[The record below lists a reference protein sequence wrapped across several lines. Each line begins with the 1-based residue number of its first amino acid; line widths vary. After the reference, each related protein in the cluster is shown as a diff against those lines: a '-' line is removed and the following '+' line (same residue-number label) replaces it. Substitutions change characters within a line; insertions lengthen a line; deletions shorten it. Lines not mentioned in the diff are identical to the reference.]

1 MINFK
6 LELELITDICEKQLG
21 LELGTLNTK
30 TKTNDLVLGRM
41 VVSNILMEGGVTPTK
56 LSDHYV
62 QHRTCFYYYRKL
74 HKRYMLNPKM
84 YPEYNDLYSMV
95 LTQYEASTDCKTF
108 STTFKKMSI
117 IDDIENTILELQES
131 KKLLTE
137 TI

>member
-1 MINFK
+1 MKNFK
-6 LELELITDICEKQLG
+6 LELDLITDICEQQLG
-21 LELGTLNTK
+21 LEVGTLNTK
-30 TKTNDLVLGRM
+30 TKTKDLVLGRM
-41 VVSNILMEGGVTPTK
+41 VVSNILMDGGVTPTK

-62 QHRTCFYYYRKL
+62 QHRTCFYHYGKL
-74 HKRYMLNPKM
+74 HKQYMMNARI
-84 YPEYNDLYSMV
+84 YPEYNELYSMV
-95 LTQYEASTDCKTF
+95 LAQYEESTECKMF